1 MFSATSQRLMS
12 HACAACGPG
21 SLWGLPHPASQCALS
36 RDGFDLWQDKLYVKC
51 TGCNNKYGHDCLHK
65 LSQKAHEYERS
76 LSEDEHIHDPQ
87 GVYKMLKAQPWRDGT
102 DPKVLSECRAAGF
115 QQWTSGACATIP
127 HCIDCEQGTIPEP
140 AFSDAAE
147 VIKASTAD
155 YDRRVVLLVPL
166 ADQLLSG
173 DMAQL
178 KVSVIDFVNAYPLL
192 PTVHC
197 KPAFQ
202 GGEGTE
208 AVMGSAPPRPPSP
221 TLALAAAA
229 TTPPPPTPLAEVD
242 VFHKAYDW
250 PTNLPTLP
258 HGLEYSHARTTLIG
272 GNSEPRPPRQVSPPP
287 RSPPGSTPH
296 PPLEWMVT
304 PPPSPHLPPPPPI
317 RWRRGARGTPATGS
331 RRRRTSSS
339 SWRWRRSVSR

>member
-1 MFSATSQRLMS
+1 MS

-36 RDGFDLWQDKLYVKC
+36 RDGFDLWQDKLYLKC

-65 LSQKAHEYERS
+65 LSQKVHEYERS
-76 LSEDEHIHDPQ
+76 
-87 GVYKMLKAQPWRDGT
+87 
-102 DPKVLSECRAAGF
+102 LSECRAAGF

-140 AFSDAAE
+140 AFSDAAQ

-178 KVSVIDFVNAYPLL
+178 KRWTSSTRPTTGPPTCL
-192 PTVHC
+192 PFRMASSIRTH
-197 KPAFQ
+197 
-202 GGEGTE
+202 GRR
-208 AVMGSAPPRPPSP
+208 S
-221 TLALAAAA
+221 LAA
-229 TTPPPPTPLAEVD
+229 TVSL
-242 VFHKAYDW
+242 
-250 PTNLPTLP
+250 
-258 HGLEYSHARTTLIG
+258 G
-272 GNSEPRPPRQVSPPP
+272 PR
-287 RSPPGSTPH
+287 G
-296 PPLEWMVT
+296 
-304 PPPSPHLPPPPPI
+304 

-339 SWRWRRSVSR
+339 SWRWRR